1 MKDFTIGI
9 DVDGV
14 LRDNLQ
20 IMVDLYNEN
29 FKKNKEVSDIKDFR
43 TEITFPD
50 IEPVTGKTASEWFFQ
65 DHSKEIF
72 LNAKPFYNAAE
83 DIKNLRG
90 LANVVIITY
99 QKSLVNRM
107 HTLCWLEI
115 NCIEYDGLI
124 FMKDKTK
131 FICDYLIDDNDW
143 NFLGS
148 NAKHGILID
157 APYNE
162 GKSVDDICKSSNC
175 ESIVRYKNLHEFTE
189 DFCRL
194 YSPRN

>member
-72 LNAKPFYNAAE
+72 LNAKPFYNAVE
-83 DIKNLRG
+83 DIKKLRE

-115 NCIEYDGLI
+115 NGVEYDGLI

-162 GKSVDDICKSSNC
+162 GKSVDDICNSSNC

-189 DFCRL
+189 DFCCL
-194 YSPRN
+194 YSLCH

>member
-29 FKKNKEVSDIKDFR
+29 FGKNKEVSDIKDFR

-50 IEPVTGKTASEWFFQ
+50 IEPITGKTASEWFFQ

-72 LNAKPFYNAAE
+72 LNASPFHNVAE
-83 DIKNLRG
+83 DIKRLRE

-115 NCIEYDGLI
+115 NGIEYDGLI
-124 FMKDKTK
+124 FIKDKTK

-157 APYNE
+157 APYND
-162 GKSVDDICKSSNC
+162 GKSIEDMVKSSNC
-175 ESIVRYKNLHEFTE
+175 ESIVRYKNLHDFTE
-189 DFCRL
+189 DFCKL
-194 YSPRN
+194 YA

>member
-20 IMVDLYNEN
+20 IMVDLYNES

-50 IEPVTGKTASEWFFQ
+50 IEPITGKTASEWFFQ

-72 LNAKPFYNAAE
+72 LKAKPFYNVAE
-83 DIKNLRG
+83 DIKRLRE

-115 NCIEYDGLI
+115 NGIEYDGLI

-162 GKSVDDICKSSNC
+162 G
-175 ESIVRYKNLHEFTE
+175 
-189 DFCRL
+189 
-194 YSPRN
+194 

>member
-1 MKDFTIGI
+1 MKEFTIGI

-50 IEPVTGKTASEWFFQ
+50 IEPITGKTASEWFFQ

-72 LNAKPFYNAAE
+72 LNASPFYNVAE
-83 DIKNLRG
+83 DIKRLRE

-115 NCIEYDGLI
+115 NGIEYDGLI
-124 FMKDKTK
+124 FIKDKTK

-162 GKSVDDICKSSNC
+162 EKSVDDICSSSNC

-189 DFCRL
+189 DFCKL
-194 YSPRN
+194 YA

>member
-1 MKDFTIGI
+1 MEKKLTIGI

-50 IEPVTGKTASEWFFQ
+50 IEPSTGKKASEWFFQ
-65 DHSKEIF
+65 GHSKEIF

-83 DIKNLRG
+83 DIKKLRE

-115 NCIEYDGLI
+115 NGIEYDGLI

-148 NAKHGILID
+148 NAKHGILIT
-157 APYNE
+157 APYNVD
-162 GKSVDDICKSSNC
+162 KSTLDILNKSNC
-175 ESIVRYKNLHEFTE
+175 ESIDRYNSLHEFVSNFT
-189 DFCRL
+189 C
-194 YSPRN
+194 

>member
-20 IMVDLYNEN
+20 FMVDLYNEN

-72 LNAKPFYNAAE
+72 LNAKPFYNVAE

-115 NCIEYDGLI
+115 NGIEYDGLI

>member
-50 IEPVTGKTASEWFFQ
+50 IEPTTGKTASEWFFQ

-83 DIKNLRG
+83 DIKKLRE

-115 NCIEYDGLI
+115 NGIEYDGLI

-194 YSPRN
+194 YSPSN

>member
-29 FKKNKEVSDIKDFR
+29 FKKDKEVSDIKDFR

-50 IEPVTGKTASEWFFQ
+50 IESVTGKTASEWFFQ

-72 LNAKPFYNAAE
+72 LNAKPFYNVAE
-83 DIKNLRG
+83 DIKKLRE

-115 NCIEYDGLI
+115 NGIEYDGLI

-162 GKSVDDICKSSNC
+162 GKSVDDICNSSNC

-189 DFCRL
+189 DFCKL
-194 YSPRN
+194 YS

>member
-72 LNAKPFYNAAE
+72 LNAKPFYNAVE
-83 DIKNLRG
+83 DIKKLRE

-115 NCIEYDGLI
+115 NGIEYDGLI

-162 GKSVDDICKSSNC
+162 GKSVDDICNSSNC

-189 DFCRL
+189 DFCCL
-194 YSPRN
+194 YSLCH